1 MPRLSTVAAAAGSIA
16 CFSACA
22 PATQKP
28 PQTDVVLA
36 TDEVGVLRS
45 HDDPLARTL
54 IISATPAQVHDALL
68 SAYNDLG
75 VDVKFMDSRTGEM
88 GNKNFARTSD
98 LAGVP
103 LSRYL
108 DCGVTSTGAGA
119 DMYRITMSLVSQVTA
134 MSTGSKVETQLSA
147 HGENFAASKGA
158 IACETRGTLEKV
170 VNQLVAKHLGG

>member
-1 MPRLSTVAAAAGSIA
+1 MPKLSTVAAVAGLIA
-16 CFSACA
+16 SLSACA
-22 PATQKP
+22 PPAQKT

-36 TDEVGVLRS
+36 TDEVGVIRT
-45 HDDPLARTL
+45 HDPALIRTL
-54 IISATPAQVHDALL
+54 IISATPAQVRDALL

-108 DCGVTSTGAGA
+108 DCGLTQTGPGA
-119 DMYRITMSLVSQVTA
+119 DMYRITMSLVSQVTPVP
-134 MSTGSKVETQLSA
+134 TGSKVETQLSA